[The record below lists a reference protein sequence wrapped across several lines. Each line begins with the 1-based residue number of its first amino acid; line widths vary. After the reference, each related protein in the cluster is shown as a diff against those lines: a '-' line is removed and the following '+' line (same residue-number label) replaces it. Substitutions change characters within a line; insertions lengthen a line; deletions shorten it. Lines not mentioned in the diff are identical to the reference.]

1 MSYHAQAQ
9 LTNDSDFQAR
19 NASAAVQQATQPQ
32 NAGSVADRVRRGDSE
47 VTFTFT
53 RLAAAGPGIADKAA
67 TPEGGVDQSRVTD
80 ADLLSLTQA
89 NWSVVAAL
97 YPDGSTP

>member
-1 MSYHAQAQ
+1 MSYLGQAQ
-9 LTNDSDFQAR
+9 LTADADFQAR
-19 NASAAVQQATQPQ
+19 NGAAAVQQASQQFTDHI
-32 NAGSVADRVRRGDSE
+32 ADRVKRGDAE
-47 VTFTFT
+47 ILLTFT

-89 NWSVVAAL
+89 NWPVVAAL
-97 YPDGSTP
+97 YPETTP